1 MNGRRRLWGKLPAC
15 QLTRCADRKL
25 EACATLWT
33 LFVCSLVLSCA
44 LSGNA
49 FAQGDA
55 DPPADDGQSFDDQSI
70 ALRTALHNDPTL
82 ASPLERLV
90 AIYREEGK
98 LKELIGLYRG
108 HVRQYPADQN
118 GQTVLL
124 RLLIATGD
132 PSALA
137 SAQASVQQFPQNGFL
152 QHVLFEL
159 LKLRNDAK
167 AIEHL
172 DKAIELETRPARRM
186 AWLEKLLPEA
196 DLRDRRDLSEKH
208 LKAFAKL
215 PRNGEQR
222 LGLGR
227 MMNKFR
233 FYEMALELLSQSDA
247 TPAPPEVMV
256 DIELEAAS
264 AQVGLDEADAAAER
278 LEKLLGKL
286 SGDYWRRSDIVRR
299 RLALIT
305 SPEKREEIIAAARKR
320 VEDSPN
326 DEAASLDL
334 AQTLAALQLR
344 REALEALLTAGKRLP
359 KSEVLEQRTLDMFD
373 RLRDERGRDEYL
385 QVRIKAA
392 PRRSDLVLLRVK
404 SQYLLGKRE
413 SADKLFEGLIKP
425 MSKKDKAIQVLEMA
439 RFLRRS
445 NLTTEAATWFERT
458 LELDSNRLD
467 VRRELAETRLALGQ
481 RHKVKDAFEGSI
493 SAEAPV
499 EELLDLVQFM
509 LQQKLLVEASGLI
522 RSRLKTDEKN
532 LDLQILLINVERRMG
547 RLASGTE
554 LIEKARDLAD
564 TGARYRAWLEAAVS
578 FFDEFEATEGFLI
591 TEGNRLQAEIGK
603 WTITQMERRLSFAE
617 VASANDLT
625 DSAAGMLRGD
635 LRAELSPAMRL
646 AIRRKLIDILKD
658 EAMHI
663 VTVEDEL
670 NRLAEEDPES
680 ISQYSAQLA
689 LLHKRLNREDRA
701 VQFLQKV
708 DPKQIRDAALLSS
721 LITAFK
727 HRTDYGVLMTDI
739 LERLTQLNPGD
750 RGTWEQW
757 LTVLAAK
764 GDEEGL
770 RVELRRLLAGI
781 KELTLDEKTR
791 EMLQLYL
798 ADSYWRSISRE
809 LASGR
814 KASLANMLP
823 LLDAIERMA
832 RDDQQWLWMSWI
844 RAYALNRL
852 QNEKARDEAIA
863 ELDRI
868 IERHSVPSE
877 APNGKPILPRI
888 IFPDGVSVS
897 IEQSRALLSGSEEG
911 NKAPAIAESNAVLP
925 PLKTRWTWDGSGD
938 VTSIQPIGKQVLI
951 AEQSGQVSCIDRKTG
966 KLIWTRSAVLATG
979 FTNSNPGYFNASL
992 PTSMAQMEGL
1002 QLIPLTSSGSGEP
1015 DRFCA
1020 SGLSHV
1026 SCFSLRDGSLLWKAD
1041 VGATARKPGQAWPKL
1056 NLQSQAGVTVFPQ
1069 KDGRELLT
1077 WDPITNTLA
1086 RIDAATGKMLWFST
1100 TPGVTGT
1107 RTGYN
1112 SGASLQGDRLLVYGS
1127 QTAILD
1133 ANTGETIWS
1142 FEPQALR
1149 AFPIDL
1155 DEKTTTP
1162 GVPVAGPVGPGG
1174 FFSPGQQQQM
1184 QVYLQQNPQLMMQV
1198 QQQMSMGSM
1207 TSHQAQAM
1215 VMQYMNGGVMTSVN
1229 PWQFNRQNPLVLAS
1243 GAVSWA
1249 NNARRGTGSKGILM
1263 GSQIVLF
1270 QNSQVQTVDL
1280 DVPLAGKTVT
1290 APGYVV
1296 GLSGRI
1302 ACVLGS
1308 NSNLSFVNLKTGS
1321 VRTFAPTDVLPEQG
1335 KVPTARTQATLSGSL
1350 VYISGQRGITCI
1362 SVRSGEAI
1370 YTAPWPQ
1377 TITPAYEKVALT
1389 QPTPQVYSGRYYGGY
1404 PSSYQTPQ
1412 QQYQMSL
1419 NPTPTS
1425 TVATV
1430 DNGILYTL
1438 TTTKTVVA
1446 LEGAVADGR

>member
-1 MNGRRRLWGKLPAC
+1 MKIRML
-15 QLTRCADRKL
+15 
-25 EACATLWT
+25 
-33 LFVCSLVLSCA
+33 LVLVPGCVLAVSEA
-44 LSGNA
+44 L
-49 FAQGDA
+49 AQPTGIAD
-55 DPPADDGQSFDDQSI
+55 DPPAKSGQGFEEQSI
-70 ALRTALHNDPTL
+70 ALRTALHNDPSL
-82 ASPLERLV
+82 ASPLERL
-90 AIYREEGK
+90 ISLYREEGK

-108 HVRQYPADQN
+108 HVRQYPKDQN

-132 PSALA
+132 PSALP
-137 SAQASVQQFPQNGFL
+137 SAQASVEQFPQSGFL

-159 LKLRNDAK
+159 LKLRNDSK

-172 DKAIELETRPARRM
+172 DKAIELETRPTRRM
-186 AWLEKLLPEA
+186 SWLEKLLPEA
-196 DLRDRRDLSEKH
+196 ELRDRRDLSEKH

-227 MMNKFR
+227 LMNKFR
-233 FYEMALELLSQSDA
+233 FHEMALELLSQSDA
-247 TPAPPEVMV
+247 TPASPEVMV
-256 DIELEAAS
+256 DIELEAAT
-264 AQVGLDEADAAAER
+264 AQVGLDQPDPAAAR
-278 LEKLLGKL
+278 LEKLLEKL
-286 SGDYWRRSDIVRR
+286 AGDYWRRSDIVRR

-320 VEDSPN
+320 VADAPN

-344 REALEALLTAGKRLP
+344 REALQTLLNAGKRLP
-359 KSEVLEQRTLDMFD
+359 ESEVLEQRTLDMFD
-373 RLRDERGRDEYL
+373 RLREERGRDEYL
-385 QVRIKAA
+385 KARIEKS
-392 PRRSDLVLLRVK
+392 PRRSDLVLMRVK

-413 SADKLFEGLIKP
+413 SADALFEGLIKP
-425 MSKKDKAIQVLEMA
+425 MTEKDKAIQVLEMA

-445 NLTTEAATWFERT
+445 NLTSEAASWFERS
-458 LELDSNRLD
+458 LKLDSNRLD

-481 RHKVKDAFEGSI
+481 RHKVTDAFAGSI

-499 EELLDLVQFM
+499 EEVLDLVQFM

-522 RSRLKTDEKN
+522 RSRLKTEENN
-532 LDLQILLINVERRMG
+532 LDLLILLINVERRMG
-547 RLASGTE
+547 RLSSGAE
-554 LIEKARDLAD
+554 LIERTRNLAD

-578 FFDEFEATEGFLI
+578 FFDEFEATEGFLVA
-591 TEGNRLQAEIGK
+591 EVNRLQAEAGK
-603 WTITQMERRLSFAE
+603 WTTTQMERRLAYAE
-617 VASANDLT
+617 VASTNDLI
-625 DSAAGMLRGD
+625 DSAAAMLRSD
-635 LRAELSPAMRL
+635 LKADLSAAMRL

-658 EAMHI
+658 EAMYI

-670 NRLAEEDPES
+670 NRLAEEDPKS

-708 DPKQIRDAALLSS
+708 DPKQIRDAALLGS
-721 LITAFK
+721 LLTAFK
-727 HRTDYGVLMTDI
+727 HRTDYGVLMKDV

-764 GDEEGL
+764 GDEDGL

-781 KELTLDEKTR
+781 KELTLDEPTR
-791 EMLQLYL
+791 EMLRLYL

-814 KASLANMLP
+814 RASLANMLP

-852 QNEKARDEAIA
+852 KNEKARDEAIA

-868 IERHSVPSE
+868 IERHSVQSE
-877 APNGKPILPRI
+877 APGAPVIRPRI

-897 IEQSRALLSGSEEG
+897 IEQSRELLSGSDNGSEL
-911 NKAPAIAESNAVLP
+911 PRIAESTAVLP
-925 PLKTRWTWDGSGD
+925 ALKTCWTWSAGSQ
-938 VTSIQPIGKQVLI
+938 VTAIRPIGDRVLI
-951 AEQSGQVSCIDRKTG
+951 GEQSGLISCVNIETG
-966 KLIWTRSAVLATG
+966 KLLWSQTGLLPTG
-979 FTNSNPGYFNASL
+979 FNNSNPGYFNPSM
-992 PTSMAQMEGL
+992 PTAMGQMDGL
-1002 QLIPLTSSGSGEP
+1002 QLIPMTSSGSGDA
-1015 DRFCA
+1015 DRFCT

-1026 SCFSLRDGSLLWKAD
+1026 SCYSLRDGKLLWRAD
-1041 VGATARKPGQAWPKL
+1041 VGATARKPGGDWPKL
-1056 NLQSQAGVTVFPQ
+1056 NLQSQAGVSIFPQ
-1069 KDGRELLT
+1069 NEGRELLT
-1077 WDPITNTLA
+1077 WDPTHNTLA
-1086 RIDAATGKMLWFST
+1086 RVDAASGKILWFST

-1107 RTGYN
+1107 RAGYN

-1133 ANTGETIWS
+1133 TKTGETIWS
-1142 FEPQALR
+1142 FEPQSLR
-1149 AFPIDL
+1149 SFPVDL
-1155 DEKTTTP
+1155 DEKQKTASLIPAP
-1162 GVPVAGPVGPGG
+1162 GTMAPTYYY
-1174 FFSPGQQQQM
+1174 SSSQQQQM
-1184 QVYLQQNPQLMMQV
+1184 QTWLHSNPQVMMQM

-1207 TSHQAQAM
+1207 SSQQAQAM
-1215 VMQYMNGGVMTSVN
+1215 VMQYMNGTSATSVN
-1229 PWQFNRQNPLVLAS
+1229 PWQFTRQNPLVLAS

-1249 NNARRGTGSKGILM
+1249 NNARRGSPSKGLLL
-1263 GSQIVLF
+1263 GSQMVLF

-1280 DVPLAGKTVT
+1280 NVPLAGTT
-1290 APGYVV
+1290 TSASGYFV

-1302 ACVLGS
+1302 ACILGA

-1321 VRTFAPTDVLPEQG
+1321 VKSFTPTDVLPEQG
-1335 KVPTARTQATLSGSL
+1335 KVPTARTQATMSGSL
-1350 VYISGQRGITCI
+1350 VYISGQRGITCV

-1370 YTAPWPQ
+1370 YTALWPKLV
-1377 TITPAYEKVALT
+1377 TPEYQVA
-1389 QPTPQVYSGRYYGGY
+1389 QVNNPAPQIYSGRYPSY
-1404 PSSYQTPQ
+1404 PSSQTPQ
-1412 QQYQMSL
+1412 QLYQMSL
-1419 NPTPTS
+1419 NPTQNS
-1425 TVATV
+1425 TVATI

-1438 TTTKTVVA
+1438 TTTKTIVA
-1446 LEGAVADGR
+1446 LEGASVDGR